1 MAKAKAVK
9 AAAPKAKAVKASKKA
24 APKAKKAVK
33 ASKKAAPKAK
43 KAVKASK
50 KPAAKSGKM
59 SRPASSTP
67 VSPFSS
73 KTLRPRRLSLKEFNQ
88 IEAFPH
94 FDYGLDTDAL
104 TDENVQARVFGG
116 DRDGSPS
123 AAGLEW
129 LREVAFDGSSG
140 VRQEDGEQ
148 IVCTGC
154 RIADYTLTLRRE
166 TGKAKFSAAMLDD
179 LVVLEQPE
187 ITLKGW
193 CNSDTTCA
201 APNGRSFTV
210 RDLFDAIEKHEA
222 RNWQG
227 PGYMDFH
234 YFAGLKKE
242 AAFGASVYAAYWNMS

>member
-1 MAKAKAVK
+1 MK
-9 AAAPKAKAVKASKKA
+9 AAKKPASKKPK
-24 APKAKKAVK
+24 APKSAKKSAPKKSAPKKSAPKQSVK
-33 ASKKAAPKAK
+33 A
-43 KAVKASK
+43 K
-50 KPAAKSGKM
+50 KPAAKPSGKPL
-59 SRPASSTP
+59 RPASTAP

-94 FDYGLDTDAL
+94 FDYGLGPDAL
-104 TDENVQARVFGG
+104 TEENVRSRVFGG

-140 VRQEDGEQ
+140 VREDDGEQ
-148 IVCTGC
+148 VVCTGC

-179 LVVLEQPE
+179 LIVLEEPK

-193 CNSDTTCA
+193 CNADTTCK

-210 RDLFDAIEKHEA
+210 RDLFDAIEQHEA

-242 AAFGASVYAAYWNMS
+242 AAFGASVYAVYWNR

>member
-1 MAKAKAVK
+1 M
-9 AAAPKAKAVKASKKA
+9 P
-24 APKAKKAVK
+24 
-33 ASKKAAPKAK
+33 
-43 KAVKASK
+43 
-50 KPAAKSGKM
+50 SGKPL
-59 SRPASSTP
+59 RPASSTP

-104 TDENVQARVFGG
+104 TDENVRARVFGG

-129 LREVAFDGSSG
+129 LREVVFDGSSG
-140 VRQEDGEQ
+140 IRQDDGEHT
-148 IVCTGC
+148 VCTGC

-179 LVVLEQPE
+179 LVVLEEPE

-193 CNSDTTCA
+193 CNADATCA
-201 APNGRSFTV
+201 APDGRSFTV

-242 AAFGASVYAAYWNMS
+242 PAFGASVYAAYWNMS

>member
-9 AAAPKAKAVKASKKA
+9 AAAQA
-24 APKAKKAVK
+24 
-33 ASKKAAPKAK
+33 KKAAPKAK

-50 KPAAKSGKM
+50 KPAAQKPSGKPL
-59 SRPASSTP
+59 RPASTAP

-140 VRQEDGEQ
+140 VRQDDGEH

-179 LVVLEQPE
+179 LVVLEEPE

-201 APNGRSFTV
+201 APDGRSFTV

-242 AAFGASVYAAYWNMS
+242 AAFGASVYAVYWNMS

>member
-1 MAKAKAVK
+1 MKAAKKKPASRKPKAPKSAKKATPKAKAAPKVK
-9 AAAPKAKAVKASKKA
+9 KAAPKAKAVKASKK
-24 APKAKKAVK
+24 
-33 ASKKAAPKAK
+33 
-43 KAVKASK
+43 
-50 KPAAKSGKM
+50 PAARKPSGKM

-104 TDENVQARVFGG
+104 TEENVQARVFGG

-129 LREVAFDGSSG
+129 LREVAFDGSAG
-140 VRQEDGEQ
+140 VRQDDGEH

-193 CNSDTTCA
+193 CNADTTCA
-201 APNGRSFTV
+201 APDGRSFTV

-242 AAFGASVYAAYWNMS
+242 AAFGASVYAVYWNMS

>member
-1 MAKAKAVK
+1 MAKAKAKK
-9 AAAPKAKAVKASKKA
+9 AAPKAKAAPAKKAAPKAKAVPKVKKA
-24 APKAKKAVK
+24 APKT
-33 ASKKAAPKAK
+33 
-43 KAVKASK
+43 KASK
-50 KPAAKSGKM
+50 KPAARKPSGKM

-179 LVVLEQPE
+179 LIVLEEPK

-193 CNSDTTCA
+193 CNADTTCK
-201 APNGRSFTV
+201 APDGRSFTV
-210 RDLFDAIEKHEA
+210 RDLFDAIEQHEA

-242 AAFGASVYAAYWNMS
+242 AAFGASVYAVYWNMS